1 MSSTVRNIIVEAL
14 NRANIVSR
22 RQSAPA
28 DMVENSLRLL
38 KGVAAKFSNDNL
50 LQFLRREIEF
60 TPAGPVTVIGESSN
74 GTTVDVEAPGLQD
87 VKTGSNLIGALYE
100 PKKNYS
106 LFRGPASTSKINQ
119 AISPHKARTPPTKD
133 HTASV
138 LSNRLLNTSQNEA
151 SVAKTSIAGVKSRNR
166 RKMQPVGFKK
176 ICHTNAHTKPTAKAI
191 TSTPNTTAAAK
202 TIFSIKSLTQ
212 NIH

>member
-74 GTTVDVEAPGLQD
+74 GTTVDVEAPD
-87 VKTGSNLIGALYE
+87 C
-100 PKKNYS
+100 
-106 LFRGPASTSKINQ
+106 
-119 AISPHKARTPPTKD
+119 
-133 HTASV
+133 
-138 LSNRLLNTSQNEA
+138 
-151 SVAKTSIAGVKSRNR
+151 
-166 RKMQPVGFKK
+166 KM
-176 ICHTNAHTKPTAKAI
+176 
-191 TSTPNTTAAAK
+191 
-202 TIFSIKSLTQ
+202 
-212 NIH
+212 